1 MSTPQNFALVVE
13 MTLLRKP
20 LTVDI
25 SDVVVLTYFRY
36 LIKLP
41 PTVSHVQWISAFAGV
56 FHTQFSH
63 KLKIFLWG
71 IHPLR

>member
-41 PTVSHVQWISAFAGV
+41 PTVSHVRRISAF
-56 FHTQFSH
+56 
-63 KLKIFLWG
+63 
-71 IHPLR
+71 